1 MPPDPLENLAPTP
14 PELLI
19 SMTSYLGLASPLGPV
34 VQKPVNVN
42 PGLVEILWPKL

>member
-1 MPPDPLENLAPTP
+1 MKSE
-14 PELLI
+14 PE
-19 SMTSYLGLASPLGPV
+19 SVVHNQALGPV